1 MPKSKT
7 GVDLMNCSSDNS
19 LYEEGEKVWASYSD
33 KWYEAKVLTV
43 VESSMTAKRYLV
55 HYPGWNKR
63 WDEWLGTDRLMKFTD
78 ENIQI
83 QLAKNTK
90 SGHKGKAKQSN
101 EDIQNQLARNTKSG
115 DKGKAKQSDER
126 LSSKPSNNGMKPLS
140 EEFQWVPRIEV
151 AARDRCSQG
160 CGSSRRKRLPLLL
173 FLFLSSLKS
182 IFISSI
188 HWNCQQRL
196 RSGSRNDT
204 FSVQGIGSTLMA
216 PGQIVKQLQGII
228 HLDKIMYEMLRSY
241 CHTKRPNDSTEMV
254 SLACSSLSGMASSTD
269 VNIDHG
275 IPLSEELQWINELN
289 LPKHQYEWYLDL
301 RRHGTVKN
309 SGFSFVFDLL
319 VLYATGLN
327 DVRDVVP
334 FPRSFAKANY

>member
-1 MPKSKT
+1 MGETKQRLVKMTKGIMGQNENPITQFQTKFNKLEIGFKRSPIF
-7 GVDLMNCSSDNS
+7 NS
-19 LYEEGEKVWASYSD
+19 LE
-33 KWYEAKVLTV
+33 L
-43 VESSMTAKRYLV
+43 
-55 HYPGWNKR
+55 
-63 WDEWLGTDRLMKFTD
+63 
-78 ENIQI
+78 
-83 QLAKNTK
+83 
-90 SGHKGKAKQSN
+90 
-101 EDIQNQLARNTKSG
+101 
-115 DKGKAKQSDER
+115 
-126 LSSKPSNNGMKPLS
+126 
-140 EEFQWVPRIEV
+140 
-151 AARDRCSQG
+151 
-160 CGSSRRKRLPLLL
+160 
-173 FLFLSSLKS
+173 
-182 IFISSI
+182 
-188 HWNCQQRL
+188 QRL